1 MVSLVIP
8 DNQGVVEVP
17 VEVGQQVA
25 KVTTVLTGKVAI
37 PGQVAMAVSEEHQL
51 VLVHRHLVVRHQ
63 IHLIQVP
70 VML

>member
-37 PGQVAMAVSEEHQL
+37 PGQVAMAARQHKIPT
-51 VLVHRHLVVRHQ
+51 VHKHSVVQHQ
-63 IHLIQVP
+63 IHLIQVL
-70 VML
+70 VIL